1 MKTRQELL
9 LDFMLALASSPAM
22 VREGRSDSQIA
33 RDTFLLAAELVDK
46 CYEVIAS

>member
-9 LDFMLALASSPAM
+9 LDFMVALASSPAM
-22 VREGRSDSQIA
+22 AREGRTDKQIA

-46 CYEVIAS
+46 CYEIVGA